1 MTQATGVTDLKSKDE
16 RKEGERRKERCNK
29 SVIEMLSP
37 IMHFEWREVWPVLM
51 VDGVALFLMNKL
63 LGNMMHALKMTPKL
77 LWRRH
82 FEIFIFL

>member
-1 MTQATGVTDLKSKDE
+1 MKGRKESGE
-16 RKEGERRKERCNK
+16 RKDVISRLLRCSAPSCILNGGECA
-29 SVIEMLSP
+29 
-37 IMHFEWREVWPVLM
+37 WPVLM
-51 VDGVALFLMNKL
+51 VDGVALFLMDKL